1 MNIRKRVTVLA
12 AYSWG
17 IMLKERAEVLK
28 LAAQEMDFNVVLGKD
43 ISDDG
48 YVDVS
53 CTSTRDSSLL
63 WKRYREMLVERGIE

>member
-1 MNIRKRVTVLA
+1 MDRKERTTVLA

-17 IMLKERAEVLK
+17 LMLKNRAEVLK
-28 LAAQEMDFNVVLGKD
+28 LAAQEMDFNVVLGED
-43 ISDDG
+43 VSDDG

-63 WKRYREMLVERGIE
+63 WKRYREMLVECGIE